1 MVTRTEEK
9 HMTPTAEA
17 LADRRKELD
26 DARWSM
32 ERSTRGLGRRRR
44 PTLSRYDRERIL
56 TKSGRRCH
64 ICGGEIEG
72 NDWQADHVLGLP
84 PPGQPGGTS
93 RIICQR
99 IGRATS
105 IGAIALPKKSNG
117 Y

>member
-1 MVTRTEEK
+1 
-9 HMTPTAEA
+9 MTPTAEA

-72 NDWQADHVLGLP
+72 NDWQADHVLALTVTTTAGRDIENYLP
-84 PPGQPGGTS
+84 AHRSCNPIGSKLTS
-93 RIICQR
+93 SVRR
-99 IGRATS
+99 M
-105 IGAIALPKKSNG
+105 P
-117 Y
+117 